1 MKKLISLLLA
11 LVCLLSMTSV
21 LAEDAAAA
29 ETTETPALNLPITV
43 EAYKQAYEEVIHF
56 IDPEAT
62 IAWTT
67 LTSEDMGAYA
77 SIINESFY
85 SVLILPNEDMTA
97 EIAVLLSADLSED
110 SLSYFL
116 SLAAYA
122 GAALLVDEEVTPE
135 VACNAFFNEIYDV
148 FTSIINDIQPE
159 DIYGLPGGI
168 TINLADDG
176 SYQYYFVLSMTAE

>member
-1 MKKLISLLLA
+1 MKKLVSLLLA

-21 LAEDAAAA
+21 LAEDAAA
-29 ETTETPALNLPITV
+29 ETPALNLPLTV
-43 EAYKQAYEEVIHF
+43 EAYQQAYEEVIHF

-77 SIINESFY
+77 AIINESFY

-135 VACNAFFNEIYDV
+135 AACNAFFNELYDV

-176 SYQYYFVLSMTAE
+176 SYQYYFVLSLTAE

>member
-1 MKKLISLLLA
+1 MKKLVSLLLA

-29 ETTETPALNLPITV
+29 ETPALNTPITV

-77 SIINESFY
+77 AIINDSFY
-85 SVLILPNEDMTA
+85 SVLIMPAEDMTA
-97 EIAVLLSADLSED
+97 ELAVLLSADLSED

-135 VACNAFFNEIYDV
+135 AACNAFFSELYDV

-176 SYQYYFVLSMTAE
+176 SYQYYFVLSLTAE